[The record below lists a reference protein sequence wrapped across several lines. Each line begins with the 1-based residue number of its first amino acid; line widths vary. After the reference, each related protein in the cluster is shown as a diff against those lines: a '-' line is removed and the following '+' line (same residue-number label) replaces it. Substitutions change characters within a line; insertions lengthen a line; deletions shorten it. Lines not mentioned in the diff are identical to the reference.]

1 MSMTPTLSPT
11 PAKKAKAPTEKPK
24 AKKKGGKPDG
34 ASAPTQLDDTF
45 TRQTQQAQERHLR
58 KERLAQLQ
66 AQEQLH
72 KAKIQAMFAQ
82 LQTQLFSIWN
92 DIWMQ
97 RRKAHDEAFKSWL
110 KLLSA

>member
-1 MSMTPTLSPT
+1 MSITATKSPAT
-11 PAKKAKAPTEKPK
+11 PAAKPKQKKKSNKPAGASPPTE
-24 AKKKGGKPDG
+24 
-34 ASAPTQLDDTF
+34 LDDTF

-97 RRKAHDEAFKSWL
+97 RRKVHDEAFKGWL